1 MKYNIKKHLE
11 KKGWSVGTA
20 QDFLGLSDEETRYI
34 EWRVALGNMLKEKRR
49 ELGYTQTLLAKKIGS
64 SQSRVA
70 KMETGDS
77 SVSIDLIIRSLIHIG
92 ISNKEIG
99 NYVSRL

>member
-1 MKYNIKKHLE
+1 MKYNMKKQLE

-20 QDFLGLSDEETRYI
+20 QGFLGLNDEEMRYV

-49 ELGYTQTLLAKKIGS
+49 ELGYTQTLLAKKLGS

-77 SVSIDLIIRSLIHIG
+77 SVSIDSIIRSLIHIG

-99 NYVSRL
+99 SYVSNL